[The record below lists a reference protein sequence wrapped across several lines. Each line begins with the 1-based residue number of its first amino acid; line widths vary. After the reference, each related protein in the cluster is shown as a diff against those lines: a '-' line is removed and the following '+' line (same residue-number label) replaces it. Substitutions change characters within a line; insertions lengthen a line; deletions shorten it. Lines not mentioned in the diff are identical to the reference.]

1 MNKLHSQIS
10 NAISNQSTLF
20 TDIEK
25 CSPYL
30 QGTEGFDA
38 LNDKKR
44 RIDAVVIP
52 GNTDDIK
59 ALIELANVVSKNEE
73 LRFSIHPISSGRN
86 WGYGTSQP
94 PTANVKTVLLDLS
107 DLNKIEFDEEL
118 GLVTLQPG
126 VTQQQLSDYL
136 IKLGDKYMVPVTGAG
151 PDCSIVGNA
160 IERGY
165 GITHYTDHFGAVTAI
180 KGLWG
185 NGTQY
190 QSALFEL
197 DKSKD
202 KFVDK
207 TYKWGVG
214 PYLDGLFTQSNFGIV
229 TEMTIRLAARKP
241 AFSSFYIKLELDELL
256 EAAIPLIQRVLR
268 DYEGIVSSINLM
280 DKRRVLSMIADNPID
295 NNQHQNMSD
304 NQVQMQA
311 ENLKTPSW
319 TIVGSIYG
327 SKNIVKVTKKE
338 IKSIFKQISNQT
350 IFSDDPIISIAN
362 KVINFLPEGLLNR
375 VAMLKKVKLQLDSLH
390 KAKEIMQGK
399 PNRLALKLAYWRHEK
414 GANSFEGKVLSPG
427 KDKCGL
433 LWYAPLVLMKANAM
447 REYVEFVRKTCPLF
461 NIEPFITFTN
471 LRHDCVDSTI
481 PIVFDLS
488 NPAVVK
494 ESHNCLKKLVTEG
507 LKLGYVPYRLNIEQ
521 QQWLLDKESD
531 FWQTVNQIKSVLDP
545 NNILSPGRYNPGLVI
560 LK

>member
-1 MNKLHSQIS
+1 M
-10 NAISNQSTLF
+10 
-20 TDIEK
+20 
-25 CSPYL
+25 Y
-30 QGTEGFDA
+30 
-38 LNDKKR
+38 
-44 RIDAVVIP
+44 
-52 GNTDDIK
+52 DD
-59 ALIELANVVSKNEE
+59 EE
-73 LRFSIHPISSGRN
+73 LKFSIHPISSGRH

-94 PTANVKTVLLDLS
+94 PTTNDKTVLLDLS
-107 DLNKIEFDEEL
+107 ALKKIAFDEEL

-136 IKLGDKYMVPVTGAG
+136 IKLGDNYMVPVTGAG

-190 QSALFEL
+190 KSAIFEL

-202 KFVDK
+202 QFVDK

-241 AFSSFYIKLELDELL
+241 AFASFFIQLKSDELL
-256 EAAIPLIQRVLR
+256 EAVIPLIQRVLR
-268 DYEGIVSSINLM
+268 DYEGIVGSINLM
-280 DKRRVLSMIADNPID
+280 DKRRMLSMFADSPKGND
-295 NNQHQNMSD
+295 QHQIMSD
-304 NQVQMQA
+304 TQVQTQA
-311 ENLKTPSW
+311 KNLNTPSW
-319 TIVGSIYG
+319 TIAGSIYG
-327 SKNIVKVTKKE
+327 SKSIVKVAKKE
-338 IKSIFKQISNQT
+338 IKSIFNQIPNKA
-350 IFSDDPIISIAN
+350 IFSDDPVILIGN
-362 KVINFLPEGLLNR
+362 KVINLLPEGLLNR
-375 VAMLKKVKLQLDSLH
+375 LAMLKKVKGQLDAFN
-390 KAKEIMQGK
+390 KAKEVMQGK
-399 PNRLALKLAYWRHEK
+399 PNRVALKLAYWRHHK
-414 GANSFEGKVLSPG
+414 GADSFEGKVLSPG

-433 LWYAPLVLMKANAM
+433 LWYAPLVKMKAHSM
-447 REYVEFVRKTCPLF
+447 REFVEFVRKTCSPF

-488 NPAVVK
+488 NPAAVK
-494 ESHNCLKKLVTEG
+494 DAHNCLKKLVTQG
-507 LKLGYVPYRLNIEQ
+507 CKLGYVPYRLNIDQ

-531 FWQTVNQIKSVLDP
+531 FWQTVNQIKSILDP
-545 NNILSPGRYNPGLVI
+545 NNILSPGRYNPR
-560 LK
+560 

>member
-1 MNKLHSQIS
+1 MNKLHSQIFS
-10 NAISNQSTLF
+10 VLSNQATLI

-25 CSPYL
+25 CTPYL
-30 QGTEGFDA
+30 QGTEGFDSFD
-38 LNDKKR
+38 DKKPY
-44 RIDAVVIP
+44 INSVVIP
-52 GNTDDIK
+52 DKTDDIK
-59 ALIELANVVSKNEE
+59 ALIELANFVSNNEV
-73 LRFSIHPISSGRN
+73 LKFSIHPISSGRN

-94 PTANVKTVLLDLS
+94 PTTNDKTVILDLS
-107 DLNKIEFDEEL
+107 ALKQIEFDEEL

-126 VTQQQLSDYL
+126 VTQQELSDYL
-136 IKLGDKYMVPVTGAG
+136 IKVGDNYMVPVTGAG

-180 KGLWG
+180 KGLWA

-190 QSALFEL
+190 QSAIFEL

-241 AFSSFYIKLELDELL
+241 AFLSFFIKLKSDELL
-256 EAAIPLIQRVLR
+256 ETAIPLIQQTLR

-280 DKRRVLSMIADNPID
+280 DKRRILSMFADNPNG
-295 NNQHQNMSD
+295 NNHQIMSD
-304 NQVQMQA
+304 TQVQTQA
-311 ENLKTPSW
+311 KNLQTPSW

-327 SKNIVKVTKKE
+327 SKNIVKVAKKE
-338 IKSIFKQISNQT
+338 IKNIFKQIPNQT
-350 IFSDDPIISIAN
+350 IFSDALVISIGN
-362 KVINFLPEGLLNR
+362 GIINLLPESILNR
-375 VAMLKKVKLQLDSLH
+375 LAILKKVKLQLDSLN
-390 KAKEIMQGK
+390 KAKEFMQGK
-399 PNRLALKLAYWRHEK
+399 PNRIALKLAYWRHHK
-414 GANSFEGKVLSPG
+414 GAKSFEGNVLSPG

-471 LRHDCVDSTI
+471 LRHDCVDSTV
-481 PIVFDLS
+481 PILFDLS
-488 NPAVVK
+488 NPAAVTDA
-494 ESHNCLKKLVTEG
+494 HNCLKELVTEG
-507 LKLGYVPYRLNIEQ
+507 LKLGYVPYRLNIDQ

-531 FWQTVNQIKSVLDP
+531 FWQTVNQIKSKLDP
-545 NNILSPGRYNPGLVI
+545 NNILSPGRYNPR
-560 LK
+560 